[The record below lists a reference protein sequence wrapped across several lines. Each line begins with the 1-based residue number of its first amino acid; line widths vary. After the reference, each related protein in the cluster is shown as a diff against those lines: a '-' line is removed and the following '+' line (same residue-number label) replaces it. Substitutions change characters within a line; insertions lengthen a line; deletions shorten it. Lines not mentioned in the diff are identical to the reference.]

1 MKRVFRQIRNVKW
14 ELMLHMLTAALIV
27 SAAAGFFIWFWFYVL
42 NGMIGLFGLWLA
54 IADAALF
61 VGLSVGY
68 VAALRFQRK
77 LNRLHLGILQLGRG
91 NLAERIPVTGDDA
104 FDKIYYD
111 FNEMAAGV
119 EQRIQMLKKLGEE
132 HVRQRASFE
141 EAAVLEERKRLAR
154 DLHDTVSQQ
163 LFALHM
169 SASTLEKIIERD
181 AEKAKMLAAQITQVS
196 ATAQRQIR
204 GLIAQLRPVELEGRS
219 LEEAL
224 GEWFPDYC
232 RHNRLLGELD
242 IRLSGPMSDALEHQI
257 FMIVQE
263 AMANVVK
270 HAEASRAELSLHE
283 QDHQYVLTVA
293 DDGRGFYNGQV
304 QTHSYGLSSMQE
316 RARELG
322 GRTEIY
328 SKAGSGTRI
337 KVYFPKFKTDG
348 KAEDQAE
355 SRTEGDNLA

>member
-1 MKRVFRQIRNVKW
+1 MKQVFRHFRNIKW
-14 ELMLHMLTAALIV
+14 ELALYVLAAVVL
-27 SAAAGFFIWFWFYVL
+27 SLAADFVLWFYFYLYKAWVDL
-42 NGMIGLFGLWLA
+42 IRLWLA
-54 IADAALF
+54 IAAVHLF

-68 VAALRFQRK
+68 IAALKFQRK
-77 LNRLHLGILQLGRG
+77 VNRLHLGILQLGRG

-119 EQRIQMLKKLGEE
+119 QKRIQLLQKLGEE
-132 HVRQRASFE
+132 NVRLQASSN

-169 SASTLEKIIERD
+169 AASTLEKTIERD
-181 AEKAKMLAAQITQVS
+181 PAAAKALTAQLTQVS
-196 ATAQRQIR
+196 SIAQRQIR

-224 GEWFPDYC
+224 GKWFPDYC

-242 IRLSGPMSDALEHQI
+242 IRLTGEISDAMEHQI

-270 HAEASRAELSLHE
+270 HAEARKVELQLHE
-283 QDHQYVLTVA
+283 LDHQYVLTIT

-316 RARELG
+316 RAQKLG
-322 GRTEIY
+322 GRADIY

-337 KVYFPKFKTDG
+337 KVHFPKFKMEE
-348 KAEDQAE
+348 ED
-355 SRTEGDNLA
+355 RT